1 MSELVSQTS
10 PQIGSAEIIA
20 FPGRAKPAPASRQ
33 EDAQARLRTA
43 LAALDTALERQ
54 REAVAR
60 WRAQMD
66 ALQGNVGGLSTA
78 LQTLLGTLD
87 GQVQDLNA
95 SAAQLDAQA
104 DLLLQASAQT
114 R

>member
-1 MSELVSQTS
+1 MDGWHLDPTCCNGCTLHRGQT
-10 PQIGSAEIIA
+10 
-20 FPGRAKPAPASRQ
+20 
-33 EDAQARLRTA
+33 
-43 LAALDTALERQ
+43 TALERQ

-78 LQTLLGTLD
+78 LQTLQARLGTLD